1 MRNMLIIAAIWNAAL
16 YLIGGLPLVAGMFI
30 LNIALMYGA
39 RYLLRR
45 VFDHRYKVI
54 EHKA

>member
-1 MRNMLIIAAIWNAAL
+1 MLIIAAIWNIAL

-30 LNIALMYGA
+30 LNIAIVYGA
-39 RYLLRR
+39 RYMLRR
-45 VFDHRYKVI
+45 AFDRRNKVI

>member
-1 MRNMLIIAAIWNAAL
+1 MRNMLIIAAIWNVAL

-30 LNIALMYGA
+30 LNVALVYGA
-39 RYLLRR
+39 RYMLRR
-45 VFDHRYKVI
+45 AFDRRNTVI

>member
-1 MRNMLIIAAIWNAAL
+1 MRNMLIIAAIWNIAL

-30 LNIALMYGA
+30 LNIALVYGA
-39 RYLLRR
+39 RYMLRR
-45 VFDHRYKVI
+45 AFDRRNKVI